1 MNLLKVAKQST
12 EAYMARYF
20 GQHVMDVQVD
30 SDFMTADAVVAWTLN
45 DDNTFEIDTVLIDG
59 VNMTRSVNLDYFE
72 ELIIDEIGNSDR
84 SAADYADWW
93 GHEL

>member
-1 MNLLKVAKQST
+1 MNLLQVAKQST

-45 DDNTFEIDTVLIDG
+45 VLSLQWDLTLKALVETSLMHMIG
-59 VNMTRSVNLDYFE
+59 GLN
-72 ELIIDEIGNSDR
+72 DESSTWHMNEGKPPK
-84 SAADYADWW
+84 
-93 GHEL
+93 

>member
-72 ELIIDEIGNSDR
+72 ELIIDEIGNADR

>member
-1 MNLLKVAKQST
+1 MNLLQVAKQST

-59 VNMTRSVNLDYFE
+59 VNMTKSVNLNYFE
-72 ELIIDEIGNSDR
+72 ELIIDEIGNADR

-93 GHEL
+93 GREI

>member
-1 MNLLKVAKQST
+1 MNLLQVAKQST

-30 SDFMTADAVVAWTLN
+30 SDFMTADAVVTWTLN

-59 VNMTRSVNLDYFE
+59 VNMTKSVNLNYFE

>member
-1 MNLLKVAKQST
+1 MNLLQVAKQST

-30 SDFMTADAVVAWTLN
+30 SDFMTADAIVAWTLN

>member
-1 MNLLKVAKQST
+1 MNLLQVAKQST

-20 GQHVMDVQVD
+20 GQHVMEVQVD
-30 SDFMTADAVVAWTLN
+30 SDFMTADAAVAWTLN
-45 DDNTFEIDTVLIDG
+45 DDNTFEINTVLIDG
-59 VNMTRSVNLDYFE
+59 VNMTKSVNLNYFE

>member
-1 MNLLKVAKQST
+1 
-12 EAYMARYF
+12 MARYF

-30 SDFMTADAVVAWTLN
+30 SDFMTADAVVTWTLN

-59 VNMTRSVNLDYFE
+59 VNMTRSVNMDYFE
-72 ELIIDEIGNSDR
+72 ELIIDEIGNADR

-93 GHEL
+93 GREV